1 MSSSG
6 KTIDAHP
13 VTVLKSSQPLLAEE
27 FVEKLKKE
35 LSTGSPKLLFENRN
49 LDDVSLSEIIG
60 DARTLPMFHEKKLIV
75 AKGYDRLGKDD
86 IALLNEY
93 AAAAASFSVLVLLS
107 EGSRKGKAKPAKNI
121 KLVDL
126 DSGVNA
132 DREIRRLAEKLGLG
146 LSPGAVGFIKT
157 MLGEDMNL
165 IRNELE
171 KISLYVEGKKSIGE
185 EDLRGLMEKRSTENV
200 FSLSTAL
207 SNRDLRG
214 SLRILRE
221 LERNR
226 EDPLSILYMIAW
238 RFRQIFKVSQ
248 FLREGESDESIA
260 KAIKTSRGAVFY
272 LKKSVRNFRESDLGR
287 ILGLIEETDY
297 GIKNSSGNNYILLEK
312 LLLGICA
319 RRS

>member
-1 MSSSG
+1 MSSE
-6 KTIDAHP
+6 KNIDIHP
-13 VTVLKSSQPLLAEE
+13 VTVLKSSHSLLIEE
-27 FVEKLKKE
+27 FVERLKKK
-35 LSTGSPKLLFENRN
+35 LSANSPKLLFESRN
-49 LDDVSLSEIIG
+49 LDEVSLLEIVE
-60 DARTLPMFHEKKLIV
+60 DAKTLPMFHEKKLIV
-75 AKGYDRLGKDD
+75 AKGYDGLGKDD
-86 IALLNEY
+86 LDLLNEY
-93 AAAAASFSVLVLLS
+93 AASPASVSVLVLLS
-107 EGSRKGKAKPAKNI
+107 QGSRKNRVKPAKSI

-126 DSGVNA
+126 DSGSNF
-132 DREIRRLAEKLGLG
+132 DREIKRLAERLGMVLA
-146 LSPGAVGFIKT
+146 PGTVGFIKT

-165 IRNELE
+165 IKNELE
-171 KISLYVEGKKSIGE
+171 KISLYREGKKAIGE
-185 EDLRGLMEKRSTENV
+185 KDLRGLMEKRSTENV

-207 SNRDLRG
+207 SNKDLRG

-221 LERNR
+221 LEKNR

-248 FLREGESDESIA
+248 YLKEGESDEGIA

-272 LKKSVRNFRESDLGR
+272 LKKSVRNFRENDLGR

-319 RRS
+319 RRT

>member
-1 MSSSG
+1 VSQE
-6 KTIDAHP
+6 KNKDAHP

-27 FVEKLKKE
+27 FVEKLRE
-35 LSTGSPKLLFENRN
+35 DLSAASPKLLFESKN
-49 LDDVSLSEIIG
+49 LGDVPLPEILE

-75 AKGYDRLGKDD
+75 VKGYDGLGKDD
-86 IALLNEY
+86 LALLNEY
-93 AAAAASFSVLVLLS
+93 STAPASSSVLVLLS
-107 EGSRKGKAKPAKNI
+107 EGSRKGKTKPAKGI
-121 KLVDL
+121 RTVDL
-126 DSGVNA
+126 DKGSSPE
-132 DREIRRLAEKLGLG
+132 REIKRLAERLGMSLA
-146 LSPGAVGFIKT
+146 PGAVGFIKT

-165 IRNELE
+165 VRNELS
-171 KISLYVEGKKSIGE
+171 KISLYVDREKPVGE
-185 EDLRGLMEKRSTENV
+185 ADLRGLMEKQSTENV

-248 FLREGESDESIA
+248 FLREGKSDEAIA

-272 LKKSVRNFRESDLGR
+272 LKKSVRNFRENDLGR
-287 ILGLIEETDY
+287 ILGLIEETDF

-319 RRS
+319 REA

>member
-1 MSSSG
+1 MSSEKS
-6 KTIDAHP
+6 IDIHP
-13 VTVLKSSQPLLAEE
+13 VSVLKSSHSLLIEE
-27 FVEKLKKE
+27 FVEGLKKK
-35 LSTGSPKLLFENRN
+35 LSADSPKLLFESKN
-49 LDDVSLSEIIG
+49 LDEVSLLEIVE
-60 DARTLPMFHEKKLIV
+60 DARTLPMFHERKLIV
-75 AKGYDRLGKDD
+75 VKGYDDLGKDD
-86 IALLNEY
+86 LDLLNKY
-93 AAAAASFSVLVLLS
+93 AASPASFSVLVLLS
-107 EGSRKGKAKPAKNI
+107 QGSRKNRVKPAKSI

-126 DSGVNA
+126 DRGRTI
-132 DREIRRLAEKLGLG
+132 DREIKRLAEKLGLA
-146 LSPGAVGFIKT
+146 LTPGAVGFIKT

-165 IRNELE
+165 IKNELE
-171 KISLYVEGKKSIGE
+171 KISLYGDGKKAIGE
-185 EDLRGLMEKRSTENV
+185 RDLRGLMEKQSTENV

-207 SNRDLRG
+207 SNRDLKG

-248 FLREGESDESIA
+248 YLREGKSDEGIA

-272 LKKSVRNFRESDLGR
+272 LKKSVRNFRENDLGR
-287 ILGLIEETDY
+287 ILGLIEQTDY

-319 RRS
+319 RKT

>member
-1 MSSSG
+1 MSSEKS
-6 KTIDAHP
+6 IDIHP
-13 VTVLKSSQPLLAEE
+13 VSVLKSSHSLLIEE
-27 FVEKLKKE
+27 FVEGLKKK
-35 LSTGSPKLLFENRN
+35 LSANSPKLLFESKN
-49 LDDVSLSEIIG
+49 LDEVSLLEIVE
-60 DARTLPMFHEKKLIV
+60 DARTLPMFHERKLIV
-75 AKGYDRLGKDD
+75 VKGYDDLGKDD
-86 IALLNEY
+86 LDLLNKY
-93 AAAAASFSVLVLLS
+93 AAAPASVSVLVLLS
-107 EGSRKGKAKPAKNI
+107 QGSRRGKVKPAKSI

-126 DSGVNA
+126 DSGRTI
-132 DREIRRLAEKLGLG
+132 DREIRRLAEKLGLA
-146 LSPGAVGFIKT
+146 LAPGAVGFIKS

-171 KISLYVEGKKSIGE
+171 KISLYVDRKKTIGE
-185 EDLRGLMEKRSTENV
+185 KDLRGLMEKQSTENV

-207 SNRDLRG
+207 SNRDLSG

-248 FLREGESDESIA
+248 FLREGKSDEGIA
-260 KAIKTSRGAVFY
+260 KAIRTSRGAVFY
-272 LKKSVRNFRESDLGR
+272 LKKSVRNFRENDLGR
-287 ILGLIEETDY
+287 ILGLIEQTDY

-319 RRS
+319 RRA

>member
-1 MSSSG
+1 MSSEKS
-6 KTIDAHP
+6 IDIHP
-13 VTVLKSSQPLLAEE
+13 VTVLKSTQSLLAEE
-27 FVEKLKKE
+27 FIEKLKKE
-35 LSTGSPKLLFENRN
+35 LSPDSQKLLFESRN
-49 LDDVSLSEIIG
+49 LDDTSLPEILE

-75 AKGYDRLGKDD
+75 VKGYDGLGKDD
-86 IALLNEY
+86 LDLLNEY
-93 AAAAASFSVLVLLS
+93 AVAPASFSALVLLS
-107 EGSRKGKAKPAKNI
+107 EGSRKGKSKSAKSI
-121 KLVDL
+121 RLVDL
-126 DSGVNA
+126 DSGGNT
-132 DREIRRLAEKLGLG
+132 DREIRHLAGKLGISLA
-146 LSPGAVGFIKT
+146 PGATGFIKT

-165 IRNELE
+165 IRNELG
-171 KISLYVEGKKSIGE
+171 KISLYVDAEKPIGE
-185 EDLRGLMEKRSTENV
+185 KELSGLMEKQSTENV

-248 FLREGESDESIA
+248 FLREGKSDEGIA

-272 LKKSVRNFRESDLGR
+272 LKKSVRNFRENDLGR
-287 ILGLIEETDY
+287 ILGLIEETDF

-312 LLLGICA
+312 LLLGICS
-319 RRS
+319 RET

>member
-1 MSSSG
+1 MSSE
-6 KTIDAHP
+6 KNTDVHP
-13 VTVLKSSQPLLAEE
+13 VAVVKSSQPLLAEE
-27 FVEKLKKE
+27 FIEKLKKE
-35 LSTGSPKLLFENRN
+35 LLAASPKLLFESRN
-49 LDDVSLSEIIG
+49 LDDVSLSEIVE
-60 DARTLPMFHEKKLIV
+60 DARTLPMFHERKLIV
-75 AKGYDRLGKDD
+75 AKGYDGLGKDD
-86 IALLNEY
+86 LDLLNKY
-93 AAAAASFSVLVLLS
+93 AAAPASFSVLVLLS
-107 EGSRKGKAKPAKNI
+107 GGSRRGKAKAAKGI

-126 DSGVNA
+126 DRGSNA
-132 DREIRRLAEKLGLG
+132 DREIRRIATKLGMDI
-146 LSPGAVGFIKT
+146 SAGAVGFIKT

-165 IRNELE
+165 IRNELL
-171 KISLYVEGKKSIGE
+171 KISLYVDGKKTIGE
-185 EDLRGLMEKRSTENV
+185 RDLRGLMEKRSTENV

-248 FLREGESDESIA
+248 YLREGESDEGIA

-272 LKKSVRNFRESDLGR
+272 LKKSVRNFRENDLGR

-319 RRS
+319 RRA

>member
-1 MSSSG
+1 MSRE
-6 KTIDAHP
+6 KKIDAHP

-27 FVEKLKKE
+27 FIEKLKKD
-35 LSTGSPKLLFENRN
+35 LSAASPKLLFESRN
-49 LDDVSLSEIIG
+49 LDDVSLQEIVE

-75 AKGYDRLGKDD
+75 AKGYDGLGKDD
-86 IALLNEY
+86 LDLLDKY
-93 AAAAASFSVLVLLS
+93 AAAPASSSVLVLLS
-107 EGSRKGKAKPAKNI
+107 EGSRRGRAKPAKSI

-126 DSGVNA
+126 DSGSNV
-132 DREIRRLAEKLGLG
+132 DREIRRLAEKLGVALA
-146 LSPGAVGFIKT
+146 PGAVGFIKT

-171 KISLYVEGKKSIGE
+171 KISLYRDGKRAIGE
-185 EDLRGLMEKRSTENV
+185 EDLRELMEKQSTENV

-207 SNRDLRG
+207 SNRDLKG

-248 FLREGESDESIA
+248 YLREGKSDEGIA

-272 LKKSVRNFRESDLGR
+272 LKKSVRNFRETDLGR

-319 RRS
+319 RET

>member
-1 MSSSG
+1 MSSE
-6 KTIDAHP
+6 KNIDIHP
-13 VTVLKSSQPLLAEE
+13 VTVLKSSHSLLIEE
-27 FVEKLKKE
+27 FVERLKKK
-35 LSTGSPKLLFENRN
+35 LSANSPKLLFESRN
-49 LDDVSLSEIIG
+49 LDEVSLLEIVE
-60 DARTLPMFHEKKLIV
+60 DAKTLPMFHEKKLIV
-75 AKGYDRLGKDD
+75 AKGYDGLGKDD
-86 IALLNEY
+86 LDLLNEY
-93 AAAAASFSVLVLLS
+93 AASPASVSVLVLLS
-107 EGSRKGKAKPAKNI
+107 QGSRKNRVKPAKSI

-126 DSGVNA
+126 DSGSNF
-132 DREIRRLAEKLGLG
+132 DREIKRLAERLGMVLA
-146 LSPGAVGFIKT
+146 PGTVGFIKT

-165 IRNELE
+165 IKNELE
-171 KISLYVEGKKSIGE
+171 KISLYREGKKPIGE
-185 EDLRGLMEKRSTENV
+185 KDLRGLMEKRSTENV

-221 LERNR
+221 LEKNR

-248 FLREGESDESIA
+248 YLKEGESDEGIA

-272 LKKSVRNFRESDLGR
+272 LKKSVRNFRENDLGR

-319 RRS
+319 RRA

>member
-1 MSSSG
+1 MPSEKS
-6 KTIDAHP
+6 IDIHP
-13 VTVLKSSQPLLAEE
+13 VTVLKSTQTLLVED
-27 FVEKLKKE
+27 FIEKLTEE
-35 LSTGSPKLLFENRN
+35 LSAGSPKLLVESKN
-49 LDDVSLSEIIG
+49 LDDTSLQEIVE

-75 AKGYDRLGKDD
+75 AKGYDGLGKDD
-86 IALLNEY
+86 LALLNKY
-93 AAAAASFSVLVLLS
+93 AGAPASSSVLVLLS
-107 EGSRKGKAKPAKNI
+107 GGTRKAKTKPAKSI

-126 DSGVNA
+126 DGGSKPEQ
-132 DREIRRLAEKLGLG
+132 EIKRLGERLGISLT
-146 LSPGAVGFIKT
+146 PGAVSFVKT

-165 IRNELE
+165 IKNELG
-171 KISLYVEGKKSIGE
+171 KISLYVDGKKPVGE
-185 EDLRGLMEKRSTENV
+185 KELRGLIEKRSTENV

-207 SNRDLRG
+207 SNRDLKG

-248 FLREGESDESIA
+248 HLREGKSDEAIA

-272 LKKSVRNFRESDLGR
+272 LKKSVRNFRENDLGR
-287 ILGLIEETDY
+287 ILGLIEETDF
-297 GIKNSSGNNYILLEK
+297 GIKNSSGSNYILLEK

-319 RRS
+319 RET

>member
-1 MSSSG
+1 MSSE
-6 KTIDAHP
+6 KNIDIHP
-13 VTVLKSSQPLLAEE
+13 VSVLKSSHSLLIEE
-27 FVEKLKKE
+27 FVEGLKKK
-35 LSTGSPKLLFENRN
+35 LSADSPKLLFESKN
-49 LDDVSLSEIIG
+49 LDEVSLSEIIE
-60 DARTLPMFHEKKLIV
+60 DAKTFPMFHEKKLIV
-75 AKGYDRLGKDD
+75 VKGYDGLGKDD
-86 IALLNEY
+86 LDLLNEY
-93 AAAAASFSVLVLLS
+93 AASPPSSSVLVLLS
-107 EGSRKGKAKPAKNI
+107 QGSRKSRVKPAKSI

-126 DSGVNA
+126 DSGSSV
-132 DREIRRLAEKLGLG
+132 DREIKRLAERLRIALA
-146 LSPGAVGFIKT
+146 PGAVGFIKT

-165 IRNELE
+165 IKNELE
-171 KISLYVEGKKSIGE
+171 KISLYGDGKKAIGE
-185 EDLRGLMEKRSTENV
+185 KDLRGLMEKQSTENV

-207 SNRDLRG
+207 SNRDLKG

-248 FLREGESDESIA
+248 YLKEGESDKGIA

-272 LKKSVRNFRESDLGR
+272 LKKSVRNFRENDLGR
-287 ILGLIEETDY
+287 ILGLIEQTDY

-319 RRS
+319 RKT

>member
-1 MSSSG
+1 MSSE
-6 KTIDAHP
+6 KNIDIHP
-13 VTVLKSSQPLLAEE
+13 VTVLKSSHSLLIEE
-27 FVEKLKKE
+27 FVERLKKN
-35 LSTGSPKLLFENRN
+35 LSANSQKLLFESRN
-49 LDDVSLSEIIG
+49 LDEVSLLEIVE
-60 DARTLPMFHEKKLIV
+60 DAKTLPMFHEKKLIV
-75 AKGYDRLGKDD
+75 AKGYDGLGKDD
-86 IALLNEY
+86 LDLLNEY
-93 AAAAASFSVLVLLS
+93 AASPASVSVLVLLS
-107 EGSRKGKAKPAKNI
+107 QGSRKNRVKPAKSI

-126 DSGVNA
+126 DSGSNF
-132 DREIRRLAEKLGLG
+132 DREIKRLAERLGMVLA
-146 LSPGAVGFIKT
+146 PGTAGFIKT

-165 IRNELE
+165 IKNELE
-171 KISLYVEGKKSIGE
+171 KISLYREGKKAIGE
-185 EDLRGLMEKRSTENV
+185 KDLRGLMEKRSTENV

-221 LERNR
+221 LEKNR

-248 FLREGESDESIA
+248 YLREGKSDEGIA

-272 LKKSVRNFRESDLGR
+272 LKKSVRNFRENDLGR

-297 GIKNSSGNNYILLEK
+297 GIKNSSGNNYILLDK

-319 RRS
+319 RRT

>member
-1 MSSSG
+1 MSSE
-6 KTIDAHP
+6 KNIDIHP
-13 VTVLKSSQPLLAEE
+13 VTVLKSSHSLLIEE
-27 FVEKLKKE
+27 FVERLKKN
-35 LSTGSPKLLFENRN
+35 LSADSQKLLFESRN
-49 LDDVSLSEIIG
+49 LDEVSLLEIVE
-60 DARTLPMFHEKKLIV
+60 DAKTLPMFHEKKLIV
-75 AKGYDRLGKDD
+75 AKGYDGLGKDD
-86 IALLNEY
+86 LDLLNEY
-93 AAAAASFSVLVLLS
+93 AASPASVSVLVLLS
-107 EGSRKGKAKPAKNI
+107 QGSRKNRVKPAKSI

-126 DSGVNA
+126 DSGSNF
-132 DREIRRLAEKLGLG
+132 DREIKRLAERLGMVLA
-146 LSPGAVGFIKT
+146 PGTAGFIKT

-165 IRNELE
+165 IKNELE
-171 KISLYVEGKKSIGE
+171 KISLYREGEKAIGE
-185 EDLRGLMEKRSTENV
+185 KDLRGLMEKRSTENV

-207 SNRDLRG
+207 SNKDLRG

-221 LERNR
+221 LEKNR

-248 FLREGESDESIA
+248 YLREGKSDEGIA

-272 LKKSVRNFRESDLGR
+272 LKKSVRNFRENDLGR

-319 RRS
+319 RRA

>member
-1 MSSSG
+1 MSSE
-6 KTIDAHP
+6 KNIDIHP
-13 VTVLKSSQPLLAEE
+13 VTVLKSSHSLLIEE
-27 FVEKLKKE
+27 FVERLKKN
-35 LSTGSPKLLFENRN
+35 LSANSPKLLFESRN
-49 LDDVSLSEIIG
+49 LDEVSLLEIVE
-60 DARTLPMFHEKKLIV
+60 DAKTLPMFHEKKLIV
-75 AKGYDRLGKDD
+75 AKGYDGLGKDD
-86 IALLNEY
+86 LDLLNEY
-93 AAAAASFSVLVLLS
+93 AASPASVSVLVLLS
-107 EGSRKGKAKPAKNI
+107 QGSRKNRVKPAKSI

-126 DSGVNA
+126 DSGSNF
-132 DREIRRLAEKLGLG
+132 DREIKRLAERLGMVLA
-146 LSPGAVGFIKT
+146 PGTVGFIKT

-165 IRNELE
+165 IKNELE
-171 KISLYVEGKKSIGE
+171 KISLYREGKKAIGE
-185 EDLRGLMEKRSTENV
+185 KDLRGLMEKRSTENV

-221 LERNR
+221 LEKNR

-248 FLREGESDESIA
+248 YLKEGESDEGIA

-272 LKKSVRNFRESDLGR
+272 LKKSVRNFRENDLGR

-319 RRS
+319 RRT